1 MKDNHS
7 ILTEEAES
15 IPESSRVKYFDIVL
29 ERGSGALLY
38 DVEGREYIDFLSSA
52 SSANV
57 GHCHPKVVKAIQ
69 EQAERLI
76 HFTPA
81 YYANEMTAS
90 LLTKL
95 AQLAPGNFSKKV
107 ALGTSGS
114 DANDAIIKFSRAY
127 TGRPYIIS
135 FTGAY
140 HGSTYGSLSLS
151 SVSLNMSRKI
161 GPLLPNIIKLPYP
174 DTHLRME
181 NETDDQFIDR
191 MWQMFTLPFETW
203 LPVEEVA
210 AIIIEPIQ
218 GDGGIIAAPKDY
230 LKRLYDFTRKH
241 GIIFAVDEINQGLG
255 RSGKMWSVEHFNI
268 EPDLISVGKSLA
280 SGLPLSA
287 LIGRT
292 EIMDS
297 LAAPA
302 HVFTTAGN
310 PICAAAAH
318 ATLEVIEEEKL
329 VKRSE
334 QLGKQSFEFFQT
346 MKEKYDFIGDT
357 RMYGLDGGIDIV
369 DSNGSPDIDGTTK
382 IIYKLFQLGVIMIS
396 LRGNILRFQPPLV
409 ITEAQLNKGFKQIEI
424 AFEAYKN
431 NELTLPEHSEKIG
444 W

>member
-1 MKDNHS
+1 
-7 ILTEEAES
+7 
-15 IPESSRVKYFDIVL
+15 
-29 ERGSGALLY
+29 
-38 DVEGREYIDFLSSA
+38 
-52 SSANV
+52 
-57 GHCHPKVVKAIQ
+57 
-69 EQAERLI
+69 
-76 HFTPA
+76 
-81 YYANEMTAS
+81 MTAS

-174 DTHLRME
+174 DIHLRMK

-218 GDGGIIAAPKDY
+218 GDGGIIAAPQSY

-369 DSNGSPDIDGTTK
+369 DSKGSPDIDGTTK

-409 ITEAQLNKGFKQIEI
+409 ITEAQLSKGFKQIEI